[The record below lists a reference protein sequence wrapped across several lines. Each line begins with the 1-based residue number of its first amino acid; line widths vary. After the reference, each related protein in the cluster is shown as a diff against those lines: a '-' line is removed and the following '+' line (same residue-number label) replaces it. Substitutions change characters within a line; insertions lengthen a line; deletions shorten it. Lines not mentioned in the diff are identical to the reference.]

1 MRLASLTLRD
11 RVAVVTGGGQGIGR
25 AICLAFA
32 QFGAGVCVADID
44 PASAAVAAE
53 IEAMGRQA
61 MVLNA
66 NVTDAA
72 QVAEVVEKTVAR
84 FGHID
89 ILVNNAGGAS
99 GSGFKI
105 GRVVNIEEQDWDGTI
120 NANLKS
126 AFLCSRA
133 VGRLMLQRRKGAI
146 VNMASVTGKLPW
158 AGLPAYSAAKA
169 AVISL
174 TRSLAMELA
183 PHVRVNAIA
192 PGLIETPRTSRNRR
206 PEQLDQLLTNVPLG
220 RMARPEEV
228 ADLAVY
234 LASDVASWVTGAVLD
249 FTGGQLWMSED
260 GRPKFRDVQEPPT

>member
-1 MRLASLTLRD
+1 MRLADLTLRD
-11 RVAVVTGGGQGIGR
+11 RVALVTGGGQGIGR
-25 AICLAFA
+25 AISLALA
-32 QFGAGVCVADID
+32 HFGASVCIADIS
-44 PASAAVAAE
+44 PEAGAGTVSE
-53 IEAMGRQA
+53 IEAKGGKALALRA
-61 MVLNA
+61 D
-66 NVTDAA
+66 VTEAA
-72 QVAEVVEKTVAR
+72 QVADVVRRSVAR
-84 FGHID
+84 FGRID

-99 GSGFKI
+99 GAGFKI
-105 GRVVNIEEQDWDGTI
+105 GRVVNIEEQDWDGTL
-120 NANLKS
+120 NANLKN

-133 VGRLMLQRRKGAI
+133 VGRLMLEQKRGAI

-174 TRSLAMELA
+174 TRSLAMELS

-220 RMARPEEV
+220 RMAQPEEV

-234 LASDVASWVTGAVLD
+234 LASDVAAWVTGAVVDL
-249 FTGGQLWMSED
+249 TGGQVWMAED
-260 GRPKFRDVQEPPT
+260 GRAKFRDV

>member
-1 MRLASLTLRD
+1 MRLASLTLQD
-11 RVAVVTGGGQGIGR
+11 QVAVVTGGGHGIGR

-32 QFGAGVCVADID
+32 QFGASVCVADID
-44 PASAAVAAE
+44 PEAGAGTAAE

-61 MVLNA
+61 MALNA

-84 FGHID
+84 FGRID

-105 GRVVNIEEQDWDGTI
+105 GRVVHIDEQDWDGAI

-133 VGRLMLQRRKGAI
+133 VGRLMLNQKKGAI

-206 PEQLDQLLTNVPLG
+206 PEQRDRLLTNVPLG
-220 RMARPEEV
+220 RMAQPEEV

-234 LASDVASWVTGAVLD
+234 LASDVSAWVTGAVMD

-260 GRPKFRDVQEPPT
+260 GRPRFRDMQE

>member
-1 MRLASLTLRD
+1 
-11 RVAVVTGGGQGIGR
+11 
-25 AICLAFA
+25 
-32 QFGAGVCVADID
+32 
-44 PASAAVAAE
+44 
-53 IEAMGRQA
+53 
-61 MVLNA
+61 
-66 NVTDAA
+66 
-72 QVAEVVEKTVAR
+72 
-84 FGHID
+84 
-89 ILVNNAGGAS
+89 
-99 GSGFKI
+99 
-105 GRVVNIEEQDWDGTI
+105 
-120 NANLKS
+120 
-126 AFLCSRA
+126 
-133 VGRLMLQRRKGAI
+133 MLQRRKGAI